1 MLPYVPFHSS
11 HHAVT
16 RTLHYTSSKTALT
29 MLSYSGRVN
38 TSSTTV
44 AQPNST
50 STKLVTYTIRF
61 HKTQVGQPVW
71 YQRRHRSSSTVDNR
85 HRNSKIRADHSDRP
99 HPSARAR
106 VHARSLPCC
115 TKAHL
120 QFKTPHRASF
130 ITSNS
135 DTVTDT
141 CCPHVDIRPHSRFLD
156 LEH

>member
-1 MLPYVPFHSS
+1 
-11 HHAVT
+11 
-16 RTLHYTSSKTALT
+16 

-50 STKLVTYTIRF
+50 STKLVTNTIRF
-61 HKTQVGQPVW
+61 YKTQVGQPVW
-71 YQRRHRSSSTVDNR
+71 YQRRQRNSSTVDNR

-99 HPSARAR
+99 HPSAR

-115 TKAHL
+115 TNAHL

-135 DTVTDT
+135 GTQ
-141 CCPHVDIRPHSRFLD
+141 CIRHWLLSRGYPTSLEMRSLD
-156 LEH
+156 LEHYRQPSTAAQAEVHTTKAAD